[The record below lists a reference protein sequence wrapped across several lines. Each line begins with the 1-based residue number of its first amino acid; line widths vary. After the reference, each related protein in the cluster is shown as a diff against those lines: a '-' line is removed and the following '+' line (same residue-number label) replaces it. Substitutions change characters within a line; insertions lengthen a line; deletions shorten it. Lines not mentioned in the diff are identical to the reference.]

1 MSERLNSRINA
12 VISGI
17 KSGIVNAVDV
27 ISRNLYNEPVDSNNV
42 VVNLFSRTTIEY
54 NNLINT
60 SESISTLT
68 QQMSTV
74 LEMALRTL
82 EVAGPLFNREEYLN
96 YVSTT
101 LRGID
106 PTFDKII
113 TEDSIK
119 EYIEFLQS
127 KLDSGMM
134 GNNDEY

>member
-1 MSERLNSRINA
+1 
-12 VISGI
+12 
-17 KSGIVNAVDV
+17 
-27 ISRNLYNEPVDSNNV
+27 
-42 VVNLFSRTTIEY
+42 
-54 NNLINT
+54 
-60 SESISTLT
+60 
-68 QQMSTV
+68 MSTV

-82 EVAGPLFNREEYLN
+82 EVAGPLFNRGEYLN

-119 EYIEFLQS
+119 EYLEFLQS
-127 KLDSGMM
+127 KIDSGMI